1 MFPCGGSSVEVVSRL
16 LKRLEETKG
25 LLVPDPKGASSQV
38 VVTKIDDIK
47 KKMEELRK
55 ELRESKGKEDA
66 AINKFALVA
75 RQVDE
80 LLRSAKKTLDPSETE
95 SRLKSKLDEIMK
107 NINFKIEELKAKP
120 MDSSG
125 EQESKAEEKEEEE
138 DFPLERQIQESSAWA
153 HLLLVVDSFETQLK
167 LCLFCLTIFPAN
179 AVLKKRL
186 LIHWWMGE
194 GIVKSS
200 EEGKKCFDQLV
211 SKGLIITIKKKNC
224 DKVHHFSIQ
233 SWIRRLLITVAKSNA
248 FLEFDQDGRPSNDY
262 SRSRRACLRLEQNPI
277 GDDGERRLLTVYNV
291 YKRCVEFEPTWLV
304 NKGEMTTMQLG
315 RWKDSDQKHH
325 IEVKNDEFLKGIE
338 HCKSLRY
345 MSLRG
350 VSRVE
355 TLPESIGKLT
365 KLMVL
370 DLRACHNL
378 EKLPEEIGSAK
389 KLQYLDVSDCFL
401 LDKMPKSIA
410 NLSDLEVLKGFLLI
424 SEPDDKHVCHLHELA
439 KLAKLRKL
447 SINIGSRIAE
457 TELEKV
463 GELKTLTTLII
474 TWAVVTTKKE
484 DSHSTRGAEAPSQ
497 EKKQQGTGK
506 DSVEDLPPK
515 SKQSSDAATAAAD
528 ADAHDDGEDDVI
540 EKRQLPH
547 PPEQKPS
554 TSDVPYKNADPRI
567 KDVTFGTD
575 ATTKKVQPISD
586 HEARPTTDRQASGVK
601 LLTKKETMKTVADG
615 SLDPA
620 KVTLPATIEKL
631 DLRCFTEEEFPQWI
645 GPSKLQKLKK
655 LYLRGGMLRSLGDGR
670 GWKVEVLR
678 LRFLNY
684 LDHPS
689 WEKLTTSFPGLR
701 VVEKFNCGEKSS
713 SRKELSSW
721 PCNGN
726 GLWSKED
733 AEKSAEDE
741 PKAINSPP
749 PETD

>member
-80 LLRSAKKTLDPSETE
+80 LLGPEITFKTSNSSKTE
-95 SRLKSKLDEIMK
+95 SPLEKLDKIIDILRGSEEKSK
-107 NINFKIEELKAKP
+107 
-120 MDSSG
+120 DSSG
-125 EQESKAEEKEEEE
+125 EQESKAEGKEGEEEKVL
-138 DFPLERQIQESSAWA
+138 PLEWQIQESSAWE

-167 LCLFCLTIFPAN
+167 HCLFCLTVFPAK
-179 AVLKKRL
+179 AILKKRL

-194 GIVKSS
+194 TIVTSS
-200 EEGKKCFDQLV
+200 REGKKCFDQLV
-211 SKGLIITIKKKNC
+211 SKGLIITIKKKHC
-224 DKVHHFSIQ
+224 DKVHYFRIQ
-233 SWIRRLLITVAKSNA
+233 SWIRRLLITVAKSNG
-248 FLEFDQDGRPSNDY
+248 FLDFDRDGRPSNDY
-262 SRSRRACLRLEQNPI
+262 SWSRRACLRLEQNPI
-277 GDDGERRLLTVYNV
+277 GDDAGRRLLTIYNV
-291 YKRCVEFEPTWLV
+291 DKRYVDFEPTWLV
-304 NKGEMTTMQLG
+304 NKCEMTTMQLG
-315 RWKDSDQKHH
+315 RWQDSDQKND
-325 IEVKNDEFLKGIE
+325 IEVKNEEFLKGL
-338 HCKSLRY
+338 HNCKSLRY

-355 TLPESIGKLT
+355 TLPDSIGKLT
-365 KLMVL
+365 KLVVL

-378 EKLPEEIGSAK
+378 EKLPEAIGSAK
-389 KLQYLDVSDCFL
+389 KLQYLDVSECFRL
-401 LDKMPKSIA
+401 NKMPKSIA

-424 SEPDDKHVCHLHELA
+424 SGPDDKHVCHLHQLA
-439 KLAKLRKL
+439 KLTKLRKL
-447 SINIGSRIAE
+447 SINIASRIAE
-457 TELEKV
+457 KELENV
-463 GELKTLTTLII
+463 GELKKITTLII
-474 TWAVVTTKKE
+474 TWAVVTEKKE
-484 DSHSTRGAEAPSQ
+484 DSHSTRGDEASSQ

-506 DSVEDLPPK
+506 DSLEDLPSK

-540 EKRQLPH
+540 EKSRLPH

-554 TSDVPYKNADPRI
+554 TSDVPYNNADPRS

-586 HEARPTTDRQASGVK
+586 HEARPTTDGQASGVK
-601 LLTKKETMKTVADG
+601 LLTKRETKKIAADRF
-615 SLDPA
+615 LDPA
-620 KVTLPATIEKL
+620 KVTLPSTIEKL
-631 DLRCFTEEEFPQWI
+631 ELRCFTEEEFPQWTD
-645 GPSKLQKLKK
+645 PSKLENVKK

-678 LRFLNY
+678 LRLLNY

-689 WEKLTTSFPGLR
+689 WENLTTSFPGLR
-701 VVEKFNCGEKSS
+701 FVEKLNCGKKSS
-713 SRKELSSW
+713 SDKELSSW
-721 PCNGN
+721 PCNKE
-726 GLWSKED
+726 GLWCKED
-733 AEKSAEDE
+733 AKKSAEDE
-741 PKAINSPP
+741 PKAINWPP

>member
-16 LKRLEETKG
+16 MKRLEEAKG
-25 LLVPDPKGASSQV
+25 RFVPDLRDASSEDV
-38 VVTKIDDIK
+38 RDVLELFNKIK
-47 KKMEELRK
+47 EKMEELRK

-66 AINKFALVA
+66 AMDSFALVA

-95 SRLKSKLDEIMK
+95 SRLKSKLDEIKK

-125 EQESKAEEKEEEE
+125 EQESKAEEEEEEE

-167 LCLFCLTIFPAN
+167 LCLFCLTVFPAN

-211 SKGLIITIKKKNC
+211 SKGLIITIKKKHC

-291 YKRCVEFEPTWLV
+291 YKRYVEFEPTWLV

-325 IEVKNDEFLKGIE
+325 IEVKNDEFLKGID

-424 SEPDDKHVCHLHELA
+424 SGPDDKHVCHLHELA

-515 SKQSSDAATAAAD
+515 SKQSSDAATATAA
-528 ADAHDDGEDDVI
+528 AA
-540 EKRQLPH
+540 
-547 PPEQKPS
+547 
-554 TSDVPYKNADPRI
+554 
-567 KDVTFGTD
+567 
-575 ATTKKVQPISD
+575 
-586 HEARPTTDRQASGVK
+586 DRQASGARS
-601 LLTKKETMKTVADG
+601 LTKKETKKIAADR
-615 SLDPA
+615 SHDPA
-620 KVTLPATIEKL
+620 KVTLPSTIEKL

-645 GPSKLQKLKK
+645 DPLKLPELKK

-689 WEKLTTSFPGLR
+689 WEKLTSSFPELR
-701 VVEKFNCGEKSS
+701 VVEKFKCGKESS
-713 SRKELSSW
+713 SHKESSSW
-721 PCNGN
+721 PCNKE
-726 GLWSKED
+726 GLWCKED
-733 AEKSAEDE
+733 AKKSAEDE
-741 PKAINSPP
+741 PKAINLPP

>member
-16 LKRLEETKG
+16 MKRLEEAKG
-25 LLVPDPKGASSQV
+25 RFVPDPKDASSEDV
-38 VVTKIDDIK
+38 RDVLERFNEIK
-47 KKMEELRK
+47 EKMEELRK
-55 ELRESKGKEDA
+55 MLRQSKDKEDD
-66 AINKFALVA
+66 AIKKFALVA

-80 LLRSAKKTLDPSETE
+80 LLRSGITDE
-95 SRLKSKLDEIMK
+95 SPLKKLDKIME
-107 NINFKIEELKAKP
+107 NINFKIEELGVKP

-125 EQESKAEEKEEEE
+125 EQESNAEEEE
-138 DFPLERQIQESSAWA
+138 GEKDFPLERQILESSAWA

-167 LCLFCLTIFPAN
+167 LCLFCLTVFPPN

-194 GIVKSS
+194 EIVQTS

-211 SKGLIITIKKKNC
+211 SKGLIITIKKKHC
-224 DKVHHFSIQ
+224 DEVHHFSIQ

-248 FLEFDQDGRPSNDY
+248 FLEFDQDGRPSDDY
-262 SRSRRACLRLEQNPI
+262 SRSRRACLRLKLPPI
-277 GDDGERRLLTVYNV
+277 GDDAENRLLTVYNV
-291 YKRCVEFEPTWLV
+291 YKRYVEFEPTWLV

-315 RWKDSDQKHH
+315 RWKESDQKHH

-338 HCKSLRY
+338 NCKSLRY

-355 TLPESIGKLT
+355 TLPETIGKLT

-378 EKLPEEIGSAK
+378 EKLPEAIGSAK

-424 SEPDDKHVCHLHELA
+424 SGPDDKHVCHLHELA

-463 GELKTLTTLII
+463 GEFKTLTTLII

-506 DSVEDLPPK
+506 DSIEDLPPK
-515 SKQSSDAATAAAD
+515 SKQSSDAATATAA
-528 ADAHDDGEDDVI
+528 AA
-540 EKRQLPH
+540 
-547 PPEQKPS
+547 
-554 TSDVPYKNADPRI
+554 AA
-567 KDVTFGTD
+567 
-575 ATTKKVQPISD
+575 ATTKKVQLISD
-586 HEARPTTDRQASGVK
+586 HVARPTTDRQASGARS
-601 LLTKKETMKTVADG
+601 LTKKETKKIAADR

-620 KVTLPATIEKL
+620 KVTLPSTIEKL

-645 GPSKLQKLKK
+645 DPLKLRLLKK

-689 WEKLTTSFPGLR
+689 WEKLTSSFPELR
-701 VVEKFNCGEKSS
+701 VVEKFKCGKESS
-713 SRKELSSW
+713 SHKESSSW
-721 PCNGN
+721 PCNKE

-733 AEKSAEDE
+733 AKKSADDE
-741 PKAINSPP
+741 PKAMNLPP